1 LGDFLEKRKFS
12 SPREEALE
20 LGYVTR
26 NNILNNQGDAVSILR
41 ACLVIATIL
50 NKKDTVKWV
59 RKELSQ
65 YTASD
70 DIPEYRFNSCIY
82 TKNGKKQEDFY
93 TFKNWYP
100 VHLLMDY
107 VKRSETIE
115 AIFDGNIVV
124 HVTPL
129 WCSIVLSKI
138 IDYCLTFLNEVIN
151 ELQYGGIVEYL
162 MEEIRK
168 NTDEKLATL
177 DKKLADETQ
186 SLFMNLI
193 STNPADWN
201 KVGHSCR
208 KMLKILADNVFPPKD
223 EKYKMKDK
231 REIEVGDPHF
241 INRLCA
247 FLDQKLSGGERKFL
261 ISEIKYFESYLR
273 QVTEYA
279 QMGEHKPSIEK
290 YHADML
296 AIHTYLIISEIL
308 KHKD

>member
-1 LGDFLEKRKFS
+1 MEKRKFS

-20 LGYVTR
+20 ISLIAR
-26 NNILNNQGDAVSILR
+26 KKILNNQGDAISILR

-50 NKKDTVKWV
+50 NKKDKEKWV
-59 RKELSQ
+59 TKELTG
-65 YTASD
+65 YIDSD
-70 DIPEYRFNSCIY
+70 NLPKYRINRCKYKKDKIY
-82 TKNGKKQEDFY
+82 QQKFY
-93 TFKNWYP
+93 NFKNWYP
-100 VHLLMDY
+100 VHLLLDY
-107 VKRSETIE
+107 IKKNEIIE
-115 AIFDGNIVV
+115 ASFVETHEIVY
-124 HVTPL
+124 VTPS
-129 WCSIVLSKI
+129 CMTTVLSNI
-138 IDYCLTFLNEVIN
+138 IDTCLMFLNEVIN
-151 ELQYGGIVEYL
+151 ELHYGGIVEYL
-162 MEEIRK
+162 MEAIRK

-186 SLFMNLI
+186 SLFMNLS

-231 REIEVGDPHF
+231 REIEVGDPNS

-247 FLDQKLSGGERKFL
+247 FLDKKLSGGERKFL

-273 QVTEYA
+273 QVTDYA

-290 YHADML
+290 YHANML
-296 AIHTYLIISEIL
+296 AIHTYLIMSEIL